1 MKILQPNTV
10 STINFKVIPR
20 SEPVT
25 VVATLRNEST
35 KVSTNYNVTPTYSNG
50 FMTLSDVFLVDEGV
64 FYQLTIKDGTAIVHR
79 DRIFCTVQTEFDKY
93 TVASGVYKESAEEN
107 DTYKFQ

>member
-20 SEPVT
+20 SQPVT
-25 VVATLRNEST
+25 VVAIFRDEST
-35 KVSTNYNVTPTYSNG
+35 KVPTNYNVTPTYSNG

-64 FYQLTIKDGTAIVHR
+64 FYQLTIKDGTDIIYR
-79 DRIFCTVQTEFDKY
+79 GRIFCTAQTDFAKY
-93 TVASGVYKESAEEN
+93 TVASGVYKEIAAEN
-107 DTYKFQ
+107 NTYKY